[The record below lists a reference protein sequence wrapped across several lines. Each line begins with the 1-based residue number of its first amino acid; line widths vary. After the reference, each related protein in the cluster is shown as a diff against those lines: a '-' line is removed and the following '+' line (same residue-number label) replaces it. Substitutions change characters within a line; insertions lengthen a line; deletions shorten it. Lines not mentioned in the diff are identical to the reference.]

1 MRSFRTLKSGRYAG
15 GGQSSGNLIWNQRH
29 SKALHP
35 FCCDSHGACSA
46 DQTTSRLGPLVVAW
60 GVLTGGIFLSSLAFG
75 AEDVVIDEVEVVA
88 TAPRQ
93 GLEASIDSL
102 PMHVQSLQL
111 ELDDVQNTLAL
122 GDVLSRRFAGV
133 TMNMAQNNPLQPDL
147 QFRGYTAS
155 PLLGLPQGI
164 AIYQNGVRVNAP
176 FGETVNWELMPLEAI
191 DRVDLIAGAN
201 PLFGFNSL
209 GGVLNLRMKNG
220 FTFDE
225 SWLGVSA
232 GEYGRRQ
239 NSVEWGGN
247 NGTSGLYVYASSFEE
262 DGWRDNS
269 FSRVNN
275 IYSSYAYRGEDQE
288 LELSLQLGEGSLRG
302 NGPAPV
308 QLLDAEGDDTV
319 FTHPDITDN
328 RLLQLSLEHRWLLSA
343 DMTLTS
349 GVYARR
355 LATQSFNGDGTE
367 YEECQT
373 GGDEWLIE
381 EFDDV
386 DMDGECNAAI
396 DADIEYVLDQNGQLA
411 DGDLNAINNRSH
423 TVQRDWGGDLQLEW
437 RQPLFG
443 IDAHHHVGARLS
455 RAITEFNAQ
464 VELAE
469 LANDRSTV
477 GSGSFVPGEAT
488 DMLSSSTTGGL
499 FFGTQLFLTEKLT
512 ATLSGNYLKANV
524 RLSDRSGE
532 QPALE
537 GDHDFQHISLS
548 TGLNYR
554 FTDNLSG
561 YAAYSQSM
569 RLPTAIELACADP
582 EFECSLPNAFLADP
596 PLDKVVVDNW
606 ELGLR
611 GNGSRW
617 HWQGSLFY
625 SRNRDDIIFQST
637 GGTQGNRGY
646 FDNIDSTERWGVNLS
661 AGGQWHKFSSFLNY
675 SYLKAVYGDD
685 WQVASPNHPASVDG
699 VLAVKKGDRLPG
711 LPRHSLQAE
720 VEYAFSDDLRV
731 SLEGQFVS
739 SIHVRGDESNQLREI
754 PSYSVYAL
762 SSRYNVNDRLVLTAR
777 VDNLFDREY
786 ASFGLL
792 GEPDEVLGDEYDNPL
807 FISRGAPRTAWV
819 GLRWRL

>member
-1 MRSFRTLKSGRYAG
+1 MRNKKPVTNVVFP
-15 GGQSSGNLIWNQRH
+15 SSVYLT
-29 SKALHP
+29 ATAFYL
-35 FCCDSHGACSA
+35 
-46 DQTTSRLGPLVVAW
+46 LVAPS
-60 GVLTGGIFLSSLAFG
+60 ISYG
-75 AEDVVIDEVEVVA
+75 AESSPVVEEIEVVA
-88 TAPRQ
+88 AAPRQ
-93 GLEASIDSL
+93 GLSANVDSL
-102 PMHVQSLQL
+102 PMHVQSLKL
-111 ELDDVQNTLAL
+111 ELDDVQNTPAL
-122 GDVLSRRFAGV
+122 GDLLSRRFAGV

-176 FGETVNWELMPLEAI
+176 FGETVNWELLPLEAI

-201 PLFGFNSL
+201 PLFGYNSL

-220 FTFDE
+220 FSFDE
-225 SWLGVSA
+225 SWLGASA

-239 NSVEWGGN
+239 NSLEWGGN
-247 NGTSGLYVYASSFEE
+247 NGTSGLYVYASGFEE

-275 IYSSYAYRGEDQE
+275 IYSAYTYRGEQQE
-288 LELSLQLGEGSLRG
+288 VEFSVQLGEGSLRG
-302 NGPAPV
+302 NGPAPT
-308 QLLDAEGDDTV
+308 QLLDAEGDDVV

-328 RLLQLSLEHRWLLSA
+328 RLVQLSLEHRWLLGD

-349 GVYARR
+349 GLFARR
-355 LATQSFNGDGTE
+355 LETQSFNGDGTE
-367 YEECQT
+367 YEECDS
-373 GGDEWLIE
+373 GGDEWLVE

-396 DADIEYVLDQNGQLA
+396 DANIEYVRDQNNQLA

-423 TVQRDWGGDLQLEW
+423 IVQRDWGGDVQLEW
-437 RQPLFG
+437 QRPLFG
-443 IDAHHHVGARLS
+443 IEAHHHIGARLS
-455 RAITEFNAQ
+455 RAITEFKAQ

-469 LANDRSTV
+469 LADDRSTI
-477 GSGSFVPGEAT
+477 GRGSFVPDEAT

-499 FFGTQLFLTEKLT
+499 FSGTQLFLTEKLT
-512 ATLSGNYLKANV
+512 ATFSGNYLKANV
-524 RLSDRSGE
+524 KLSDRSGE
-532 QPALE
+532 QPELE

-548 TGLNYR
+548 TGLNYQ

-606 ELGLR
+606 ELGMR
-611 GNGSRW
+611 GKASIW

-637 GGTQGNRGY
+637 GGSIGNRGY
-646 FDNIDSTERWGVNLS
+646 FDNIDSTERWGINLS
-661 AGGQWHKFSSFLNY
+661 AQAQWNKFSGFLNY

-685 WQVASPNHPASVDG
+685 WQVASPNHPDNIDGQLSVE
-699 VLAVKKGDRLPG
+699 KGDRLPG

-720 VEYAFSDDLRV
+720 LEYALDSDFRV

-739 SIHVRGDESNQLREI
+739 SIHVRGDESNQMREI
-754 PSYSVYAL
+754 PSYAVYAL

-792 GEPDEVLGDEYDNPL
+792 GEPDEVLGDEFDDPL
-807 FISRGAPRTAWV
+807 FLSRGAPRMASV
-819 GLRWRL
+819 GLRWKL